1 MLQYA
6 AEKEKE
12 AMPRHTAEEEESVP
26 WCAAK
31 EEAMPRHT
39 IEEEAMPRHIAKEV
53 ILPYIAEEA
62 RPLLRQSAREI
73 ICVRSNQLN

>member
-12 AMPRHTAEEEESVP
+12 AMPRHTTKEEGVVS

-31 EEAMPRHT
+31 EEAMSWHT
-39 IEEEAMPRHIAKEV
+39 IDEEAMPRHTAEET
-53 ILPYIAEEA
+53 ILREIAEEA
-62 RPLLRQSAREI
+62 RPLLRRSAREI
-73 ICVRSNQLN
+73 IYVRSNQSN

>member
-12 AMPRHTAEEEESVP
+12 AMPRHTAEEEEAVP

-39 IEEEAMPRHIAKEV
+39 IEEEAMSQHTAKEMILRCIAK
-53 ILPYIAEEA
+53 EA
-62 RPLLRQSAREI
+62 RPLLQRSARET

>member
-1 MLQYA
+1 MLQCA

-12 AMPRHTAEEEESVP
+12 AMPRHTAEEEEAVP

-39 IEEEAMPRHIAKEV
+39 IEEEAMPRHTAEEV
-53 ILPYIAEEA
+53 ILRCIAEEA
-62 RPLLRQSAREI
+62 RPLLRRSARET